1 MSRRGGKSRSKQ
13 NPWNALEEHCGQWG
27 YWQSGATNQRTYVY
41 YCDIMVKMALS
52 RFRWVNL
59 PPTCDERY
67 LEFTLITQ
75 GVATIAFPRKMR
87 GTFFSLQCTQQ
98 GRPNMYDR
106 PIRWL
111 ALGQN
116 GTKFSCD
123 HSNGVVVYD
132 NTTRYPLMSGIE
144 LYANELTHLRITRRM
159 NRLHQQIPFILT
171 GPQEKQQDMTNL
183 FKQVAG
189 GEPAILATDDI
200 QQIQYDALS
209 TGVQFI
215 GEELAVDEQNVW
227 SRIYT
232 MLGVRST
239 TMKQERQTEDE
250 IRAQESP
257 SELVLES
264 CLMERRKAAKE
275 LNDRFGAYLEAPIE
289 VIRRQDNESTNWN
302 TVHNVKSIAELGEV

>member
-1 MSRRGGKSRSKQ
+1 MGRRGGKERHAP
-13 NPWNALEEHCGQWG
+13 NPYNELVRQCGQWG
-27 YWQSGATNQRTYVY
+27 YWQSGQLNQRTYLY
-41 YCDIMVKMALS
+41 YCDVMIKMALS
-52 RFRWVNL
+52 RFRWLNL

-67 LEFTLITQ
+67 LELTLVTQ
-75 GVATIAFPRKMR
+75 GVATIAFPRKMC
-87 GTFFSLQCTQQ
+87 GTFLSLQCTQQ
-98 GRPNMYDR
+98 GGPNVYDR
-106 PIRWL
+106 PVRWL
-111 ALGQN
+111 AIGQN
-116 GTKFSCD
+116 GTRFSCD
-123 HSNGVVVYD
+123 ERNGVVVYD
-132 NTTRYPLMSGIE
+132 NTTRYPLLSGIQ

-171 GPQEKQQDMTNL
+171 GPQEKRQDMTNL

-200 QQIQYDALS
+200 QQIQYQALT

-215 GEELAVDEQNVW
+215 GEDLAVDEQNVW

-232 MLGVRST
+232 MLGIRST

-264 CLMERRKAAKE
+264 CLMERRRAAKE
-275 LNDRFGAYLEAPIE
+275 LNARFGAYLDAPIE
-289 VIRRQDNESTNWN
+289 VVRRQDNESTNWN
-302 TVHNVKSIAELGEV
+302 TLHNVKSIAELGES